1 MASPYVLILITSGYK
16 IIIMFGNALF
26 FLWRKIIRFFE
37 VFNDRYQFLFLLGA
51 FFKREERDVLGF
63 RLKRT
68 NRF

>member
-1 MASPYVLILITSGYK
+1 MASPYVLILMTSDYK

-63 RLKRT
+63 TLKRT